1 MQYEHFDCD
10 IRDGIAHIRLIGP
23 DAPSSAVVCDEF
35 LDLLLR
41 LQDDN
46 AVRALLVTDG
56 DNAFD
61 LATSLDG
68 FAELRRGDG
77 DFGPV
82 AADLDQA
89 RKVVT
94 MIQELVKPVVTAT
107 RGDVRGAGLGLFL
120 AGDVRL
126 AGRSASFTAPDVAAG
141 LMPDWGLTFTLPRC
155 SGRVV
160 SSNSSGRDAPC
171 DAEEAARLGLVD
183 RVIPD
188 DSWEDDLTAF
198 LERIAQLPQPMV
210 RLTKLAAQ
218 QNGQLDLTAMLSYEF
233 ESQLQCWESL
243 ETAEGLKRLAGGPP
257 ARVPGAA
264 RRPGRGKRDL
274 EPGGSRGPHAHRE
287 DPRQPQ

>member
-1 MQYEHFDCD
+1 MQYDHFDCD
-10 IRDGIAHIRLIGP
+10 IRDGIAHIRFIGP
-23 DAPSSAVVCDEF
+23 AAPSSAAACDEF

-46 AVRALLVTDG
+46 AVRVLLVTDG

-61 LATSLDG
+61 LAPNLDT
-68 FAELRRGDG
+68 FAELRRGEG

-94 MIQELVKPVVTAT
+94 MIQELIKPVVTAT

-120 AGDVRL
+120 ASDVRL
-126 AGRSASFTAPDVAAG
+126 AGRSASFTAPDMAAG
-141 LMPDWGLTFTLPRC
+141 LMPDWGLTFTLPRLLGPGRFLEFLW
-155 SGRVV
+155 SGRTL
-160 SSNSSGRDAPC
+160 
-171 DAEEAARLGLVD
+171 DAEEAARVGLVD
-183 RVIPD
+183 RVLTD
-188 DSWEDDLTAF
+188 EAWEDDLTRL
-198 LERIAQLPQPMV
+198 LERVAQLPQPMV

-243 ETAEGLKRLAGGPP
+243 ETAEGLNAWQEN
-257 ARVPGAA
+257 
-264 RRPGRGKRDL
+264 RRPVFQAPLG
-274 EPGGSRGPHAHRE
+274 
-287 DPRQPQ
+287 DPDEENEI

>member
-23 DAPSSAVVCDEF
+23 DAPSSSAVCDEF

-46 AVRALLVTDG
+46 AARALLVTDG

-61 LATSLDG
+61 LATNVDG
-68 FAELRRGDG
+68 FAELRRGDA

-120 AGDVRL
+120 AGDIRF

-141 LMPDWGLTFTLPRC
+141 LMPDWGLTFTLPRLLGPGRFLEFLW
-155 SGRVV
+155 SGRTL
-160 SSNSSGRDAPC
+160 DA
-171 DAEEAARLGLVD
+171 DEAARLGLVD
-183 RVIPD
+183 RVIAD
-188 DSWEDDLTAF
+188 ESWEDDLTGF

-233 ESQLQCWESL
+233 ESQLQCWDSL
-243 ETAEGLKRLAGGPP
+243 ETAEGLTAWQEG
-257 ARVPGAA
+257 
-264 RRPGRGKRDL
+264 RRPVFQAPLG
-274 EPGGSRGPHAHRE
+274 
-287 DPRQPQ
+287 DPDEENEI